1 VRLAARR
8 AIVQG
13 ATAGVIPLTPPLTP
27 PLNKRTTTS
36 NCHCPTIER
45 RQDDLHYS
53 ETAEKTLPLR
63 CTETKL
69 VTTAHKPS
77 RYGQGV
83 TAYTKRHQIVE
94 ESSKNRNS
102 SSTFNNLRK
111 PRPGN
116 QGKSNG
122 RTSSPRAT
130 RECRRQHD
138 RQPELGNPTI
148 CDSSPGAW
156 WSTGLVNRQHP
167 EEARHGTTIDAVKAG
182 ARFTMP
188 WGDTQGNSLLNA
200 EVLRGRSD
208 LPLSTP
214 LCVGSAPIKG

>member
-1 VRLAARR
+1 MRLATRR

-13 ATAGVIPLTPPLTP
+13 ATAGIIPPTLALTP

-45 RQDDLHYS
+45 RQDDLHHS
-53 ETAEKTLPLR
+53 KTAEKTLPVR
-63 CTETKL
+63 CTETKF
-69 VTTAHKPS
+69 VTTAHKSS

-83 TAYTKRHQIVE
+83 TAYTKRYQIVE
-94 ESSKNRNS
+94 ESPKKRNS

-122 RTSSPRAT
+122 RASSPRVT

-138 RQPELGNPTI
+138 GQPELGNPTI
-148 CDSSPGAW
+148 WDSSPGAW
-156 WSTGLVNRQHP
+156 RPTGLVNRQHP
-167 EEARHGTTIDAVKAG
+167 EKARHGTANDAPA
-182 ARFTMP
+182 
-188 WGDTQGNSLLNA
+188 
-200 EVLRGRSD
+200 
-208 LPLSTP
+208 
-214 LCVGSAPIKG
+214 